1 MKRWWRDTL
10 FRRLF
15 VLMVVAVMGSHLVA
29 WFVVTRFAMPDL
41 VDERPRTVSAPADW
55 PWPGGAPGDGPRPDA
70 PPLAAGP
77 RPGDPPGNGLRIRRS
92 PPMPILGSLP
102 PTPGL
107 PGTASDLPLVS
118 VPNRSLPTR
127 VLVLDYGI
135 RILLMGLA
143 AWWGARWL
151 SRPVAR
157 MVDAARE
164 VGDAVSRGATP
175 APLDERRGTVE
186 VREAAQVFNRMSER
200 LAQEFRGRG
209 LLMASISHDLR
220 TPLTRMRLRLENL
233 QPADLA
239 QRSVGDIQ
247 EMNELIDGAIGV
259 FRAEDAHAEALQP
272 TDVFALVQ
280 SLSDDLAETGQQV
293 ELQGLP
299 LVALAKPAA
308 LRRAVSNLIANALRY
323 GGGAQVTVL
332 ADPLPTIRIDDRGPG
347 IPDDQLQRVLEP
359 FYRLD
364 PSRNRDSGGAGLG
377 LHIASSLLRG
387 QHATLSLANRP
398 GGGLR
403 AEVRLRAPD
412 SR

>member
-1 MKRWWRDTL
+1 
-10 FRRLF
+10 
-15 VLMVVAVMGSHLVA
+15 
-29 WFVVTRFAMPDL
+29 
-41 VDERPRTVSAPADW
+41 
-55 PWPGGAPGDGPRPDA
+55 
-70 PPLAAGP
+70 
-77 RPGDPPGNGLRIRRS
+77 
-92 PPMPILGSLP
+92 
-102 PTPGL
+102 
-107 PGTASDLPLVS
+107 
-118 VPNRSLPTR
+118 
-127 VLVLDYGI
+127 
-135 RILLMGLA
+135 
-143 AWWGARWL
+143 
-151 SRPVAR
+151 
-157 MVDAARE
+157 